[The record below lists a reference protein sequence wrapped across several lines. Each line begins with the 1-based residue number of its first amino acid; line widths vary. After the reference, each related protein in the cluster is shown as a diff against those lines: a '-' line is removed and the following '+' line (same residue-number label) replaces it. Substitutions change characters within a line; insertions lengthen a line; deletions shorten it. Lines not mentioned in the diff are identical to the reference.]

1 MSGPQRTN
9 RMILIGLALV
19 LLAGGLAGCGG
30 SFISADDGGVAVS
43 PGAPG
48 KDAYV
53 EATAEPPM
61 APEAQ
66 EEYGEYDRGNSV
78 EGGTT
83 ADADRMI
90 IRTQTLRLEV
100 ASTSEAVATL
110 RSLVRDHEGVI
121 TDLQVATD
129 TDEWIY
135 RYDSSGY
142 ATSDTALRGWVT
154 VRVPAERLQSFT
166 DKAMQLGEVKWQSE
180 GTQDVTQQY
189 VDLSARLE
197 NLRVEEARMR
207 DFFDAAED
215 VEDML
220 AIERELQRVRGE
232 IESMDAQVKYLER
245 QAAMATVTIELTE
258 PKPVVRPDGDT
269 WGFRDA
275 VTAGFRGAANVLTFA
290 IAFII
295 ATAPLWIVAVIAFF
309 IVRFIVRRRR
319 AKHVPA
325 APSGPD
331 A

>member
-1 MSGPQRTN
+1 
-9 RMILIGLALV
+9 MIAIGLALV
-19 LLAGGLAGCGG
+19 LLTGGLAGCGA
-30 SFISADDGGVAVS
+30 SLVSTNDDGMGIS
-43 PGAPG
+43 QGAPG
-48 KDAYV
+48 KDSYV
-53 EATAEPPM
+53 ESTAEPPM
-61 APEAQ
+61 APDVA
-66 EEYGEYDRGNSV
+66 EEQYGEYDRSGSV
-78 EGGTT
+78 EGVVT

-100 ASTSEAVATL
+100 ESTATTIDTL
-110 RSLVRDHEGVI
+110 RDLVSDHEGVI

-142 ATSDTALRGWVT
+142 ATGDTALRGWVT

-166 DKAMQLGEVKWQSE
+166 DKAMALGEVKWQSE

-207 DFFDAAED
+207 EFFDAAED

-295 ATAPLWIVAVIAFF
+295 ATAPLWIVGIVAFF
-309 IVRFIVRRRR
+309 VVRWILRRRR
-319 AKHVPA
+319 AQRVGETPRQPEA
-325 APSGPD
+325 
-331 A
+331 